1 MAEIRLRGLSKSFGS
16 NSVVRNVDLDVKD
29 GEFIVLLGSS
39 GCGKSTVLRM
49 IAGLEKVTDGEIWIG
64 GELVNDEPPSSRNVG
79 MVFQNYALYP
89 HLTVAGNLGFGLAA
103 RRRGRGRRAAREDE
117 RRQIRETAELLEIDH
132 VLTHRP
138 KELSG
143 GQRQRVALGRAIIR
157 RPDVFLMDEPL
168 SNLDANL
175 RERMRLELAQ
185 LHRKL
190 RITTIYVTHDQGEAL
205 TLADRIVVL
214 HDGQVHQVG
223 TADDVYDRPAD
234 TYVARF
240 LGSPGMNLYTLPPAR
255 IGDDLVLA
263 DGALR
268 LPAAALPPGAG
279 DGRPLS
285 IGIRPEH
292 LALAADPPGG
302 PVSQGPRPAGSG
314 DFPAEAAGTSP
325 PDGATTAGRTVL
337 RCRVDILERLGSHLL
352 VHGSLST
359 GQTVIARLDAQAA
372 VRQGEQIV
380 LTARTADTHFFD
392 PDSGDRL
399 VTASMPQLAGAR
411 A

>member
-1 MAEIRLRGLSKSFGS
+1 MAEIRLRGLAKSFGS
-16 NSVVRNVDLDVKD
+16 NAVVKNIDLMIED
-29 GEFIVLLGSS
+29 GEFVVLLGSS

-117 RRQIRETAELLEIDH
+117 RRQILETAELLEIDH

-268 LPAAALPPGAG
+268 LPATARPGTG
-279 DGRPLS
+279 DGRPLT

-292 LALAADPPGG
+292 LSLVAVPPSGQGG
-302 PVSQGPRPAGSG
+302 RGSG
-314 DFPAEAAGTSP
+314 QAVPGDSPAAAVVTP
-325 PDGATTAGRTVL
+325 PLDGVATAGRTVL
-337 RCRVDILERLGSHLL
+337 RCRVDILERLGSHVL
-352 VHGSLST
+352 VHGSLGT

-372 VRQGEQIV
+372 VRHGDQIV
-380 LTARTADTHFFD
+380 LTASIADTHFFD
-392 PDSGDRL
+392 PDSGERL
-399 VTASMPQLAGAR
+399 AATPAPQFTGAR